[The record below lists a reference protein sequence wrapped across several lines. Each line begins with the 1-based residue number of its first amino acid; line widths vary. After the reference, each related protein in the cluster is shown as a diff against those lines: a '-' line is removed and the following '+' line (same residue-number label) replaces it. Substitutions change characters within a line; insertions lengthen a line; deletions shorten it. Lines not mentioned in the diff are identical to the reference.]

1 MRIAFGILSSNN
13 TAAAIQQII
22 DAIGGGHAVIIHHDF
37 SKQPDFHVSGDDVHV
52 IEDYVTTGW
61 GGWSLVEAT
70 LRLMETAIARGEFDY
85 FQLLSDTCLPVR
97 PVREFADYLATV
109 RPDAN
114 IDHVSLRDVP
124 AVMMSHG
131 YRAFAAKDTM
141 RHKLLRR
148 LKHWRERGGTEYRQ
162 IAGLSVF
169 MPKPSPRPD
178 SRSGFFEPLN
188 LVLQIAARGL
198 VFSHPF
204 GQHFECHVGGQW
216 FGCSRA
222 ICQGVLE
229 WTRKHSDVFAYFKG
243 MHIPDEFFFQTVI
256 VNMRPQNIQ
265 RSNHLINTF
274 DATAGQRGPAF
285 LESSDLDLLI
295 SSGKYFARKFPKEP
309 QHPLRI
315 EMIRRC
321 A

>member
-22 DAIGGGHAVIIHHDF
+22 DAIGPGHTVIIHHDF

-97 PVREFADYLATV
+97 PVEEFVDYLATV

-148 LKHWRERGGTEYRQ
+148 LKYWRERRDAEYQ
-162 IAGLSVF
+162 EIAGLAVHTERDKNACRAALF
-169 MPKPSPRPD
+169 DPQQ
-178 SRSGFFEPLN
+178 
-188 LVLQIAARGL
+188 LVLQLAARGRG
-198 VFSHPF
+198 FSHPF
-204 GQHFECHVGGQW
+204 GRDFECHAGSQW

-222 ICQGVLE
+222 VCHGVLE
-229 WTRKHSDVFAYFKG
+229 WVREHAEAFAHFKTMYG
-243 MHIPDEFFFQTVI
+243 PDEFFFHSVI
-256 VNMRPQNIQ
+256 VNMRPLNIQ
-265 RSNHLINTF
+265 KSNHLINTF
-274 DATAGQRGPAF
+274 DAAAGQRGPAF
-285 LESSDLDLLI
+285 LESGDLDRLI

-309 QHPLRI
+309 GHPLRI
-315 EMIRRC
+315 DMIRRC